1 MRCFIAL
8 DVSDGVRHS
17 IAGVIETVKGLS
29 RSVRWVSPGQIHLT
43 LKFLGEVSA
52 EMAGGI
58 QERLSLLCGRH
69 GRFVL
74 TVSGAGG
81 FPGLRHP
88 NVLWAGINESEPL
101 RLLHKDIEQSMA
113 GLGFGR
119 EDKPFSPHLT
129 IGRVKGREGLED
141 VIREWSGLKDLIFGS
156 ITVEEILLM
165 KSILKPAGAE
175 YSRMAVLKLDER
187 ISNK

>member
-8 DVSDGVRHS
+8 DVSGGVRHS

-29 RSVRWVSPGQIHLT
+29 RSVRWVSPGRIHLT

-52 EMAGGI
+52 ETAGRI
-58 QERLSLLCGRH
+58 QEQLSLLCGRH
-69 GRFVL
+69 GPFVL

-81 FPGLRHP
+81 FPDLRHP

-101 RLLHKDIEQSMA
+101 MLLHRDLEQSMA
-113 GLGFGR
+113 GLGFGK

-141 VIREWSGLKDLIFGS
+141 VVREWSGLKDMIFGS
-156 ITVEEILLM
+156 ISVEEILLV
-165 KSILKPAGAE
+165 KSTLKPSGAE
-175 YSRMAVLKLDER
+175 YSRMAGFKLKNSEC
-187 ISNK
+187 